1 MSEEEKLSARRF
13 SLLESTARHVVAST
27 TAIAKSERLLE
38 RAVALH
44 SKSLRIVDEFRFEL
58 LRAG

>member
-1 MSEEEKLSARRF
+1 M
-13 SLLESTARHVVAST
+13 LESTARHVVAST